1 MSIKFSANIT
11 MMFCEVPTLAERYG
25 AAKAAGFKNVESAF
39 PYFEPLESLR
49 DAKEKAGV
57 EQIVINTWPGD
68 LSKGDIGLAALPD
81 RQQEFESKLDLAIKT
96 AKALNCKRIH
106 VMAGMKPDNCNE
118 AEMES
123 TYIKNVTMAAKKF
136 QPEGITC
143 LIEPL
148 NSRITA
154 PRYFLTDVNKAVE
167 IIKKINLP
175 NLKLQF
181 DFFHIQIMEGNLTK
195 TLEKFL
201 PYVGHI
207 QIAQVPDR
215 GEPDR
220 QGEIN
225 FPYVFDL
232 LRKLNYDGFVGL
244 EYKPRGNTLDG
255 LKWIKEYGLEV

>member
-11 MMFCEVPTLAERYG
+11 MMFSELPTLAERYG
-25 AAKAAGFKNVESAF
+25 AAKAAGFKYVESAF

-68 LSKGDIGLAALPD
+68 LKKGDVGLAALPD

-154 PRYFLTDVNKAVE
+154 PRYFLTDVNK
-167 IIKKINLP
+167 
-175 NLKLQF
+175 
-181 DFFHIQIMEGNLTK
+181 
-195 TLEKFL
+195 
-201 PYVGHI
+201 GHI